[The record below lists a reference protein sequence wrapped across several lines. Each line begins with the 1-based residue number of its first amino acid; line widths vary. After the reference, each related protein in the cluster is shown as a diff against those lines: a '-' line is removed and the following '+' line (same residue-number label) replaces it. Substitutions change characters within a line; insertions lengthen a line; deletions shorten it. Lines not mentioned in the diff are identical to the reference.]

1 MYDLLNSK
9 NLSGLTQRL
18 ISATL
23 LLISASALAYSSDTI
38 EEERIQ
44 ARLNW
49 VPLAQVKAEDRDDR
63 CLKCRGQYQ
72 DPLAEVDRSTSP
84 AESDLE
90 VSAGDSDITDDT
102 LYFSDDVTVSQGYRS
117 LKAQE
122 VIIDRVA
129 QTVSALGPIE
139 VREPGIVMY
148 GDSITYD
155 SLSERASLSEAE
167 FVMYEQKLY
176 GIAQN
181 ITRDANGSLEI
192 EDGQLTFCTPTD
204 PSWLV
209 TAETLSVDPNTNTG
223 EAWGARIDIKGIPI
237 AYLPWVQFP
246 LNDRRKTGLLFPDI
260 SSDTRGGLDVTVP
273 IYLNLAPN
281 YDATY
286 SPRLIQDRGLVHQ
299 LNTRF
304 LGKRAGLWDVSGTY
318 LRDDDLDTSGDKNNR
333 WLVNI
338 RQSSDPS
345 AKLRT
350 SIDFSKVSDNEY
362 LRDLENNTLSA
373 QRQTALLQRAR
384 VDWLADN
391 WLFGLEAQQFQSIA
405 EDLTDNYK
413 RLPQISAIWRGDS
426 KIGPLE
432 PLIKV
437 QAANFDTELEKVKG
451 QRVYQELGINLP
463 ITRDYGYLNTS
474 LMRRSIQYRL
484 QTPESNRTRSASVSS
499 WLGRIEGGLEF
510 ERSTELFGMPFTQ
523 TLEPRV
529 QYLYA
534 GYDDH
539 AGIPDFDSAELT
551 FSYRQLFRN
560 TRFSGYDRLAD
571 ADQLSL
577 GVTSRLIDAT
587 TGKERVSASFGQVIN
602 FRDQRVRLKESDAA
616 LTDEGSALA
625 FALNVR
631 ASERWSIHGNLLFDS
646 YEEKLDAANI
656 RVGFR
661 PNKDAI
667 VNVGYTLREPPASFA
682 ARPVTEQINASAY
695 IPIDDN
701 WSAFGAIR
709 YSLEIG
715 SSVEDMIGVEYDGC
729 CWRARLIYMSYLD
742 ALRDVDVFI
751 PEPELTRDRAFQFQ
765 FVLKGLGGFGNRVDN
780 LMQDMIRGFNAKR

>member
-1 MYDLLNSK
+1 MYELLNPK

-18 ISATL
+18 IGAAL
-23 LLISASALAYSSDTI
+23 LVMSASPFAHASQTI

-49 VPLAQVKAEDRDDR
+49 VPLALVKTEDRDER
-63 CLKCRGQYQ
+63 CLKCRGRYE
-72 DPLAEVDRSTSP
+72 DPLADADRSTP
-84 AESDLE
+84 PNQSDLE

-102 LYFSDDVTVSQGYRS
+102 LYFSDDVTVSQGYRT

-122 VIIDRVA
+122 VIIDRVE
-129 QTVSALGPIE
+129 QTVSADGPIE

-148 GDSITYD
+148 GDRITYD
-155 SLSERASLSEAE
+155 SLSERASLSDAE
-167 FVMYEQKLY
+167 FVMYEEQLY
-176 GIAQN
+176 GIAERV
-181 ITRDANGSLEI
+181 TRDANGSLEI
-192 EDGQLTFCTPTD
+192 EDGQLTFCAPTD

-209 TAETLSVDPNTNTG
+209 TAKTLRVDPTTNTG
-223 EAWGARIDIKGIPI
+223 EAWGARIDIKGVPV

-260 SSDTRGGLDVTVP
+260 SSDTRGGLDITAP

-304 LGKRAGLWDVSGTY
+304 LGKRTGFWDVSGTY
-318 LRDDDLDTSGDKNNR
+318 LRDDDLDASDSDNNR
-333 WLVNI
+333 WLVNVQ
-338 RQSSDPS
+338 QSSDPS
-345 AKLRT
+345 ARLRT
-350 SIDFSKVSDNEY
+350 SIDFTKVSDNEY

-384 VDWLADN
+384 VDWLADS

-405 EDLTDNYK
+405 EDLTDNYR
-413 RLPQISAIWRGDS
+413 RLPQISAVWRGDA

-432 PLIKV
+432 PLLKL

-451 QRVYQELGINLP
+451 QRVYQEVGVTLP
-463 ITRDYGYLNTS
+463 LTRDYGFLNSS
-474 LMRRSIQYRL
+474 LMHRSIQYRL
-484 QTPESNRTRSASVSS
+484 KAPDNNQTRSESVSS

-510 ERSTELFGMPFTQ
+510 ERSTELFGLPFTQ
-523 TLEPRV
+523 TLEPRF

-571 ADQLSL
+571 ANQLSVGL
-577 GVTSRLIDAT
+577 TSRLIDTA

-631 ASERWSIHGNLLFDS
+631 TSERWSIHSNLLFDS

-661 PNKDAI
+661 PSKDAI
-667 VNVGYTLREPPASFA
+667 INLGYTLREPPASFA
-682 ARPVTEQINASAY
+682 ARPVTEQINTSAY
-695 IPIDDN
+695 MPINDN
-701 WSAFGAIR
+701 WSAFGAVR

-729 CWRARLIYMSYLD
+729 CWRVRLIYMSYLD

>member
-1 MYDLLNSK
+1 MYELLNPK

-18 ISATL
+18 IGAAL
-23 LLISASALAYSSDTI
+23 LVMSASPFAHASQTI

-49 VPLAQVKAEDRDDR
+49 VPLALVKTEDRDER
-63 CLKCRGQYQ
+63 CLKCRGRYE
-72 DPLAEVDRSTSP
+72 DPLADADRSTP
-84 AESDLE
+84 PNQSDLE

-102 LYFSDDVTVSQGYRS
+102 LYFSDDVTVSQGYRT

-122 VIIDRVA
+122 VIIDRVE
-129 QTVSALGPIE
+129 QTVSAEGPIE

-148 GDSITYD
+148 GDRITYD
-155 SLSERASLSEAE
+155 SLSERASLSDAE
-167 FVMYEQKLY
+167 FVMYEEQLY
-176 GIAQN
+176 GIAERV
-181 ITRDANGSLEI
+181 TRDANGSLEI
-192 EDGQLTFCTPTD
+192 EDGQLTFCAPTD

-209 TAETLSVDPNTNTG
+209 TAETLRVDPTTNTG
-223 EAWGARIDIKGIPI
+223 EAWGARIDIKGVPV

-260 SSDTRGGLDVTVP
+260 SSDTRGGLDITAP

-304 LGKRAGLWDVSGTY
+304 LGKRTGFWDVSGTY
-318 LRDDDLDTSGDKNNR
+318 LRDDDLDASDSDNNR
-333 WLVNI
+333 WLVNVQ
-338 RQSSDPS
+338 QSSDPS
-345 AKLRT
+345 ARLRT
-350 SIDFSKVSDNEY
+350 SIDFTKVSDNEY

-384 VDWLADN
+384 VDWLADS

-405 EDLTDNYK
+405 EDLTDNYR
-413 RLPQISAIWRGDS
+413 RLPQISAVWRGDA

-432 PLIKV
+432 PLLKLQV
-437 QAANFDTELEKVKG
+437 ANFDTELEKVKG
-451 QRVYQELGINLP
+451 QRVYQEVGVTLP
-463 ITRDYGYLNTS
+463 LTRDYGFLNSS
-474 LMRRSIQYRL
+474 LMHRSIQYRL
-484 QTPESNRTRSASVSS
+484 KAPDNNQTRSESVSS

-510 ERSTELFGMPFTQ
+510 ERSTELFGLPFTQ
-523 TLEPRV
+523 TLEPRF

-571 ADQLSL
+571 ANQLSVGL
-577 GVTSRLIDAT
+577 TSRLIDTA

-631 ASERWSIHGNLLFDS
+631 TSERWSIHSNLLFDS

-661 PNKDAI
+661 PSKDAI
-667 VNVGYTLREPPASFA
+667 INLGYTLREPPASFA
-682 ARPVTEQINASAY
+682 ARPVTEQINTSAY
-695 IPIDDN
+695 MPINDN
-701 WSAFGAIR
+701 WSAFGAVR

-729 CWRARLIYMSYLD
+729 CWRARFLYVSYLD
-742 ALRDVDVFI
+742 ALRDTNVFI
-751 PEPELTRDRAFQFQ
+751 PEPELRRDRAFQFQ
-765 FVLKGLGGFGNRVDN
+765 FVLKGLGSFGRRVDN
-780 LMQDMIRGFNAKR
+780 LMQDMIRGFNATR

>member
-1 MYDLLNSK
+1 VYELLNPK

-18 ISATL
+18 IGAAL
-23 LLISASALAYSSDTI
+23 LVMSASPFAHASQTI

-49 VPLAQVKAEDRDDR
+49 VPLALVKTEDRDER
-63 CLKCRGQYQ
+63 CLKCRGRYE
-72 DPLAEVDRSTSP
+72 DPLADADRSTP
-84 AESDLE
+84 PNQSDLE

-102 LYFSDDVTVSQGYRS
+102 LYFSDDVTVSQGYRT

-122 VIIDRVA
+122 VIIDRVE
-129 QTVSALGPIE
+129 QTVSAEGPIE

-148 GDSITYD
+148 GDRITYD
-155 SLSERASLSEAE
+155 SLSERASLSDAE
-167 FVMYEQKLY
+167 FVMYEQQLY
-176 GIAQN
+176 GIAERV
-181 ITRDANGSLEI
+181 TRDANGSLEI
-192 EDGQLTFCTPTD
+192 EDGQLTFCAPTD

-209 TAETLSVDPNTNTG
+209 TAETLRVDPTTNTG
-223 EAWGARIDIKGIPI
+223 EAWGARIDIKGVPV

-260 SSDTRGGLDVTVP
+260 SSDTRGGLDITAP

-304 LGKRAGLWDVSGTY
+304 LGKRTGFWDVSGTY
-318 LRDDDLDTSGDKNNR
+318 LRDDDLDASDSDNNR
-333 WLVNI
+333 WLVNVQ
-338 RQSSDPS
+338 QSSDPS
-345 AKLRT
+345 ARLRT
-350 SIDFSKVSDNEY
+350 SIDFTKVSDNEY

-384 VDWLADN
+384 VDWLADS

-405 EDLTDNYK
+405 EDLTDNYR
-413 RLPQISAIWRGDS
+413 RLPQISAVWRGDA

-432 PLIKV
+432 PLLKL

-451 QRVYQELGINLP
+451 QRVYQEVGVTLP
-463 ITRDYGYLNTS
+463 LTRDYGFLNSS
-474 LMRRSIQYRL
+474 LMHRSIQYRL
-484 QTPESNRTRSASVSS
+484 KAPDNNQTRSESVSS

-510 ERSTELFGMPFTQ
+510 ERSTELFGLPFTQ
-523 TLEPRV
+523 TLEPRF

-571 ADQLSL
+571 ANQLSVGL
-577 GVTSRLIDAT
+577 TSRLIDTA

-631 ASERWSIHGNLLFDS
+631 TSERWSIHSNLLFDS

-661 PNKDAI
+661 PSKDAI
-667 VNVGYTLREPPASFA
+667 INLGYTLREPPASFA
-682 ARPVTEQINASAY
+682 ARPVTEQINTSAY
-695 IPIDDN
+695 MPINDN
-701 WSAFGAIR
+701 WSAFGAVR

-729 CWRARLIYMSYLD
+729 CWRVRLIYMSYLD

>member
-1 MYDLLNSK
+1 MYELLNPK

-18 ISATL
+18 IGAAL
-23 LLISASALAYSSDTI
+23 LVMSASPFAHASQTI

-44 ARLNW
+44 TRLNW
-49 VPLAQVKAEDRDDR
+49 VPLALVKTEDRDER
-63 CLKCRGQYQ
+63 CLKCRGRYE
-72 DPLAEVDRSTSP
+72 DPLADADRSTP
-84 AESDLE
+84 PNQSDLE

-102 LYFSDDVTVSQGYRS
+102 LYFSDDVTVSQGYRT

-122 VIIDRVA
+122 VIIDRVK
-129 QTVSALGPIE
+129 QTVSAEGPIE

-148 GDSITYD
+148 GDRITYD
-155 SLSERASLSEAE
+155 SLSERASLSDAE
-167 FVMYEQKLY
+167 FVMYEQQLY
-176 GIAQN
+176 GIAERV
-181 ITRDANGSLEI
+181 TRDANGSLEI
-192 EDGQLTFCTPTD
+192 EDGQLTFCAPTD

-209 TAETLSVDPNTNTG
+209 TAETLRVDPTTNTG
-223 EAWGARIDIKGIPI
+223 EAWGARIDIKGVPV

-260 SSDTRGGLDVTVP
+260 SSDTRGGLDITAP

-304 LGKRAGLWDVSGTY
+304 LGKRTGFWDISGTY
-318 LRDDDLDTSGDKNNR
+318 LRDDDLDASDSDNNR
-333 WLVNI
+333 WLVNVQ
-338 RQSSDPS
+338 QSSDPS
-345 AKLRT
+345 ARLRT
-350 SIDFSKVSDNEY
+350 SINFTKVSDNEY

-384 VDWLADN
+384 VDWLADS

-405 EDLTDNYK
+405 EDLTDNYR
-413 RLPQISAIWRGDS
+413 RLPQISAVWRGEA

-432 PLIKV
+432 PLLKL
-437 QAANFDTELEKVKG
+437 QAANFDTDLEKVKG
-451 QRVYQELGINLP
+451 QRVYQEVGVTLP
-463 ITRDYGYLNTS
+463 LTRDYGFLNSS
-474 LMRRSIQYRL
+474 LMHRSIQYRL
-484 QTPESNRTRSASVSS
+484 KAPDNNQTQSESVSS

-510 ERSTELFGMPFTQ
+510 ERSTELFGLPFTQ
-523 TLEPRV
+523 TLEPRF

-571 ADQLSL
+571 ANQLSVGL
-577 GVTSRLIDAT
+577 TSRLIDTA

-631 ASERWSIHGNLLFDS
+631 TSERWSIHSNLLFDS

-661 PNKDAI
+661 PSKDAI
-667 VNVGYTLREPPASFA
+667 INLGYTLREPPASFA
-682 ARPVTEQINASAY
+682 ARPVTEQINTSAY
-695 IPIDDN
+695 MPINDN
-701 WSAFGAIR
+701 WSAFGAVR

-729 CWRARLIYMSYLD
+729 CWRVRLIYMSYLD

>member
-1 MYDLLNSK
+1 MYELLNPK

-18 ISATL
+18 IGAAL
-23 LLISASALAYSSDTI
+23 LVMSASPFAHASQTI

-49 VPLAQVKAEDRDDR
+49 VPLALVKTEDRDER
-63 CLKCRGQYQ
+63 CLKCRGRYE
-72 DPLAEVDRSTSP
+72 DPLADADRSTP
-84 AESDLE
+84 PNQSDLE

-102 LYFSDDVTVSQGYRS
+102 LYFSDDVTVSQGYRT

-122 VIIDRVA
+122 VIIDRVE
-129 QTVSALGPIE
+129 QTVSAEGPIE

-148 GDSITYD
+148 GDRITYD
-155 SLSERASLSEAE
+155 SLSERASLSDAE
-167 FVMYEQKLY
+167 FVMYEEQLY
-176 GIAQN
+176 GIAERV
-181 ITRDANGSLEI
+181 TRDANGSLEI
-192 EDGQLTFCTPTD
+192 EDGQLTFCAPTD

-209 TAETLSVDPNTNTG
+209 TAETLRVDPTTNTG
-223 EAWGARIDIKGIPI
+223 EAWGARIDIKGVPV

-260 SSDTRGGLDVTVP
+260 SSDTRGGLDITAP

-304 LGKRAGLWDVSGTY
+304 LGKRTGFWDVSGTY
-318 LRDDDLDTSGDKNNR
+318 LRDDDLDASDSDNNR
-333 WLVNI
+333 WLVNVQ
-338 RQSSDPS
+338 QSSDPS
-345 AKLRT
+345 ARLRT
-350 SIDFSKVSDNEY
+350 SIDFTKVSDNEY

-384 VDWLADN
+384 VDWLADS

-405 EDLTDNYK
+405 EDLTDNYR
-413 RLPQISAIWRGDS
+413 RLPQISAVWRGDA

-432 PLIKV
+432 PLLKL

-451 QRVYQELGINLP
+451 QRVYQEVGVTLP
-463 ITRDYGYLNTS
+463 LTRDYGFLNSS
-474 LMRRSIQYRL
+474 LMHRSIQYRL
-484 QTPESNRTRSASVSS
+484 KAPDNNQTRSESVSS

-510 ERSTELFGMPFTQ
+510 ERSTELFGLPFTQ
-523 TLEPRV
+523 TLEPHF

-571 ADQLSL
+571 ANQLSVGL
-577 GVTSRLIDAT
+577 TSRLIDTA

-631 ASERWSIHGNLLFDS
+631 TSERWSIHSNLLFDS
-646 YEEKLDAANI
+646 YEEKLDAANF

-661 PNKDAI
+661 PSKDAI
-667 VNVGYTLREPPASFA
+667 INLGYTLREPPASFA
-682 ARPVTEQINASAY
+682 ARPVTEQINTSAY
-695 IPIDDN
+695 MPINDN
-701 WSAFGAIR
+701 WSAFGAVR

-729 CWRARLIYMSYLD
+729 CWRVRLIYMSYLD

>member
-1 MYDLLNSK
+1 MYELLNPK

-18 ISATL
+18 IGAAL
-23 LLISASALAYSSDTI
+23 LVMSASPFAHASQTI

-49 VPLAQVKAEDRDDR
+49 VPLALVKTEDRDER
-63 CLKCRGQYQ
+63 CLKCRGRYE
-72 DPLAEVDRSTSP
+72 DPLADADRSTP
-84 AESDLE
+84 PNQSDLE

-102 LYFSDDVTVSQGYRS
+102 LYFSDDVTVSQGYRT

-122 VIIDRVA
+122 VIIDRVE
-129 QTVSALGPIE
+129 QTVSAEGPIE

-148 GDSITYD
+148 GDRITYD
-155 SLSERASLSEAE
+155 SLSERASLSDAE
-167 FVMYEQKLY
+167 FVMYEEQLY
-176 GIAQN
+176 GIAERV
-181 ITRDANGSLEI
+181 TRDANGSLEI
-192 EDGQLTFCTPTD
+192 EDGQLTFCAPTD

-209 TAETLSVDPNTNTG
+209 TAETLRVDPTTNTG
-223 EAWGARIDIKGIPI
+223 EAWGARIDIKGVPV

-260 SSDTRGGLDVTVP
+260 SSDTRGGLDITAP

-304 LGKRAGLWDVSGTY
+304 LGKRTGFWDVSGTY
-318 LRDDDLDTSGDKNNR
+318 LRDDDLDASDSDNNR
-333 WLVNI
+333 WLVNVQ
-338 RQSSDPS
+338 QSSDPS
-345 AKLRT
+345 ARLRT
-350 SIDFSKVSDNEY
+350 SIDFTKVSDNEY

-384 VDWLADN
+384 VDWLADS

-405 EDLTDNYK
+405 EDLTDNYR
-413 RLPQISAIWRGDS
+413 RLPQISAVWRGDA

-432 PLIKV
+432 PLLKL

-451 QRVYQELGINLP
+451 QRVYQEVGVTLP
-463 ITRDYGYLNTS
+463 LTRDYGFLNSS
-474 LMRRSIQYRL
+474 LMHRSIQYRL
-484 QTPESNRTRSASVSS
+484 KAPDNNQTRSESVSS

-510 ERSTELFGMPFTQ
+510 ERSTELFGLPFTQ
-523 TLEPRV
+523 TLEPRF

-571 ADQLSL
+571 ANQLSVGL
-577 GVTSRLIDAT
+577 TSRLIDTA

-631 ASERWSIHGNLLFDS
+631 TSERWSIHSNLLFDS

-661 PNKDAI
+661 PSKDAI
-667 VNVGYTLREPPASFA
+667 INLGYTLREPPASFA
-682 ARPVTEQINASAY
+682 ARPVTEQINTSAY
-695 IPIDDN
+695 MPINDN
-701 WSAFGAIR
+701 WSAFGAVR

-729 CWRARLIYMSYLD
+729 CWRVRLIYMSYLD

>member
-1 MYDLLNSK
+1 MYELLNPK

-18 ISATL
+18 IGAAL
-23 LLISASALAYSSDTI
+23 LVMSASPFAHASQTI

-49 VPLAQVKAEDRDDR
+49 VPLALVKTEDRDER
-63 CLKCRGQYQ
+63 CLKCRGRYE
-72 DPLAEVDRSTSP
+72 DPLADADRSTP
-84 AESDLE
+84 PNQSDLE

-102 LYFSDDVTVSQGYRS
+102 LYFSDDVTVSQGYRT

-122 VIIDRVA
+122 VIIDRVE
-129 QTVSALGPIE
+129 QTVSAEGPIE

-148 GDSITYD
+148 GDRITYD
-155 SLSERASLSEAE
+155 SLSERASLSDAE
-167 FVMYEQKLY
+167 FVMYEQQLY
-176 GIAQN
+176 GIAERV
-181 ITRDANGSLEI
+181 TRDANGSLEI
-192 EDGQLTFCTPTD
+192 EDGQLTFCAPTD

-209 TAETLSVDPNTNTG
+209 TAETLRVDPTTNTG
-223 EAWGARIDIKGIPI
+223 EAWGARIDIKGVPV

-260 SSDTRGGLDVTVP
+260 SSDTRGGLDITAP

-304 LGKRAGLWDVSGTY
+304 LGKRTGFWDVSGTY
-318 LRDDDLDTSGDKNNR
+318 LRDDDLDASDSDNNR
-333 WLVNI
+333 WLVNVQ
-338 RQSSDPS
+338 QSSDPS
-345 AKLRT
+345 ARLRT
-350 SIDFSKVSDNEY
+350 SIDFTKVSDNEY

-384 VDWLADN
+384 VDWLADS

-405 EDLTDNYK
+405 EDLTDNYR
-413 RLPQISAIWRGDS
+413 RLPQISAVWRGDA

-432 PLIKV
+432 PLLKL

-451 QRVYQELGINLP
+451 QRVYQEVGVTLP
-463 ITRDYGYLNTS
+463 LTRDYGFLNSS
-474 LMRRSIQYRL
+474 LMHRSIQYRL
-484 QTPESNRTRSASVSS
+484 KAPDNNQTRSESVSS

-510 ERSTELFGMPFTQ
+510 ERSTELFGLPFTQ
-523 TLEPRV
+523 TLEPRF

-571 ADQLSL
+571 ANQLSVGL
-577 GVTSRLIDAT
+577 TSRLIDTA

-631 ASERWSIHGNLLFDS
+631 TSERWSIHSNLLFDS

-661 PNKDAI
+661 PSKDAI
-667 VNVGYTLREPPASFA
+667 INLGYTLREPPASFA
-682 ARPVTEQINASAY
+682 ARPVTEQINTSAY
-695 IPIDDN
+695 MPINDN
-701 WSAFGAIR
+701 WSAFGAVR

-729 CWRARLIYMSYLD
+729 CWRVRLIYMSYLD

>member
-1 MYDLLNSK
+1 VYELLNPK

-18 ISATL
+18 IGAAL
-23 LLISASALAYSSDTI
+23 LVMSASPFAHASQTI

-49 VPLAQVKAEDRDDR
+49 VPLALVKTEDRDER
-63 CLKCRGQYQ
+63 CLKCRGRYE
-72 DPLAEVDRSTSP
+72 DPLADADRSTP
-84 AESDLE
+84 PNQSDLE

-102 LYFSDDVTVSQGYRS
+102 LYFSDDVTVSQGYRT

-122 VIIDRVA
+122 VIIDRVE
-129 QTVSALGPIE
+129 QTVSAEGPIE

-148 GDSITYD
+148 GDRITYD
-155 SLSERASLSEAE
+155 SLSERASLSDAE
-167 FVMYEQKLY
+167 FVMYEEQLY
-176 GIAQN
+176 GIAERV
-181 ITRDANGSLEI
+181 TRDANGSLEI
-192 EDGQLTFCTPTD
+192 EDGQLTFCAPTD

-209 TAETLSVDPNTNTG
+209 TAETLRVDPTTNTG
-223 EAWGARIDIKGIPI
+223 EAWGARIDIKGVPV

-260 SSDTRGGLDVTVP
+260 SSDTRGGLDITAP

-304 LGKRAGLWDVSGTY
+304 LGKRTGFWDVSGTY
-318 LRDDDLDTSGDKNNR
+318 LRDDDLDASDSDNNR
-333 WLVNI
+333 WLVNVQ
-338 RQSSDPS
+338 QSSDPS
-345 AKLRT
+345 ARLRT
-350 SIDFSKVSDNEY
+350 SIDFTKVSDNEY

-384 VDWLADN
+384 VDWLADS

-405 EDLTDNYK
+405 EDLTDNYR
-413 RLPQISAIWRGDS
+413 RLPQISAVWRGDA

-432 PLIKV
+432 PLLKL

-451 QRVYQELGINLP
+451 QRVYQEVGVTLP
-463 ITRDYGYLNTS
+463 LTRDYGFLNSS
-474 LMRRSIQYRL
+474 LMYRSIQYRL
-484 QTPESNRTRSASVSS
+484 KAPDNNQTRSESVSS

-510 ERSTELFGMPFTQ
+510 ERSTELFGLPFTQ
-523 TLEPRV
+523 TLEPRF

-571 ADQLSL
+571 ANQLSVGL
-577 GVTSRLIDAT
+577 TSRLIDTA

-631 ASERWSIHGNLLFDS
+631 TSERWSIHSNLLFDS

-661 PNKDAI
+661 PSKDAI
-667 VNVGYTLREPPASFA
+667 INLGYTLREPPASFA
-682 ARPVTEQINASAY
+682 ARPVTEQINTSAY
-695 IPIDDN
+695 MPINDN
-701 WSAFGAIR
+701 WSAFGAVR

-729 CWRARLIYMSYLD
+729 CWRVRLIYMSYLD

>member
-1 MYDLLNSK
+1 MYELLNPK

-18 ISATL
+18 IGTAL
-23 LLISASALAYSSDTI
+23 LVMSASPFAHASQTI

-49 VPLAQVKAEDRDDR
+49 VPLALVKTEDRDER
-63 CLKCRGQYQ
+63 CLKCRGRYE
-72 DPLAEVDRSTSP
+72 DPLADADRSTP
-84 AESDLE
+84 PNQSDLE

-102 LYFSDDVTVSQGYRS
+102 LYFSDDVTVSQGYRI

-122 VIIDRVA
+122 VIIDRVE
-129 QTVSALGPIE
+129 QTVSAEGPIE

-148 GDSITYD
+148 GDRITYD
-155 SLSERASLSEAE
+155 SLSERASLSDAE
-167 FVMYEQKLY
+167 FVMYEQQLY
-176 GIAQN
+176 GIAERV
-181 ITRDANGSLEI
+181 TRDANGSLEI
-192 EDGQLTFCTPTD
+192 EDGQLTFCAPTD

-209 TAETLSVDPNTNTG
+209 TAETLRVDPTTNTG
-223 EAWGARIDIKGIPI
+223 EAWGARIDIKGVPV

-260 SSDTRGGLDVTVP
+260 SSDTRGGLDITAP

-281 YDATY
+281 FDATY

-304 LGKRAGLWDVSGTY
+304 LGKRTGFWDVSGTY
-318 LRDDDLDTSGDKNNR
+318 LRDDDLDASDSDNNR
-333 WLVNI
+333 WLVNVQ
-338 RQSSDPS
+338 QSSDPS
-345 AKLRT
+345 ARLRT
-350 SIDFSKVSDNEY
+350 SIDFTKVSDNEY

-384 VDWLADN
+384 VDWLADS

-405 EDLTDNYK
+405 EDLTDNYR
-413 RLPQISAIWRGDS
+413 RLPQISAVWRGDA

-432 PLIKV
+432 PLLKL
-437 QAANFDTELEKVKG
+437 QAANFDTDLEKVKG
-451 QRVYQELGINLP
+451 QRVYQEVGVTLP
-463 ITRDYGYLNTS
+463 LTRDYGFLNSS
-474 LMRRSIQYRL
+474 LMHRSIQYRL
-484 QTPESNRTRSASVSS
+484 KAPDNNQTRSESVSS

-510 ERSTELFGMPFTQ
+510 ERSTELFGLPFTQ
-523 TLEPRV
+523 TLEPRF

-571 ADQLSL
+571 ANQLSVGL
-577 GVTSRLIDAT
+577 TSRLIDTA

-631 ASERWSIHGNLLFDS
+631 TSERWSIHSNLLFDS

-661 PNKDAI
+661 PSKDAI
-667 VNVGYTLREPPASFA
+667 INLGYTLREPPASFA
-682 ARPVTEQINASAY
+682 ARPVTEQINTSAY
-695 IPIDDN
+695 MPINDN
-701 WSAFGAIR
+701 WSAFGAVR

-729 CWRARLIYMSYLD
+729 CWRVRLIYMSYLD

>member
-1 MYDLLNSK
+1 MYELLNPK

-18 ISATL
+18 IGAAL
-23 LLISASALAYSSDTI
+23 LVMSASPFAHASQTI

-49 VPLAQVKAEDRDDR
+49 VPLALVKTEDRDER
-63 CLKCRGQYQ
+63 CLKCRGRYE
-72 DPLAEVDRSTSP
+72 DPLADADRSTP
-84 AESDLE
+84 PNQSDLE

-102 LYFSDDVTVSQGYRS
+102 LYFSDDVTVSQGYRT

-122 VIIDRVA
+122 VIIDRVE
-129 QTVSALGPIE
+129 QTVSAEGPIE

-148 GDSITYD
+148 GDRITYD
-155 SLSERASLSEAE
+155 SLSERASLSDAE
-167 FVMYEQKLY
+167 FVMYEEQLY
-176 GIAQN
+176 GIAERV
-181 ITRDANGSLEI
+181 TRDANGSLEI
-192 EDGQLTFCTPTD
+192 EDGQLTFCAPTD

-209 TAETLSVDPNTNTG
+209 TAETLRVDPTTNTG
-223 EAWGARIDIKGIPI
+223 EAWGARIDIKGVPVV
-237 AYLPWVQFP
+237 YLPWVQFP

-260 SSDTRGGLDVTVP
+260 SSDTRGGLDITAP

-304 LGKRAGLWDVSGTY
+304 LGKRTGFWDVSGTY
-318 LRDDDLDTSGDKNNR
+318 LRDDDLDASDSDNNR
-333 WLVNI
+333 WLVNVQ
-338 RQSSDPS
+338 QSSDPS
-345 AKLRT
+345 ARLRT
-350 SIDFSKVSDNEY
+350 SIDFTKVSDNEY

-384 VDWLADN
+384 VDWLADS

-405 EDLTDNYK
+405 EDLTDNYR
-413 RLPQISAIWRGDS
+413 RLPQISAVWRGDA

-432 PLIKV
+432 PLLKL

-451 QRVYQELGINLP
+451 QRVYQEVGVTLP
-463 ITRDYGYLNTS
+463 LTRDYGFLNSS
-474 LMRRSIQYRL
+474 LMHRSIQYRL
-484 QTPESNRTRSASVSS
+484 KAPDNNQTRSESVSS

-510 ERSTELFGMPFTQ
+510 ERSTELFGLPFTQ
-523 TLEPRV
+523 TLEPRF

-534 GYDDH
+534 SYDDH

-571 ADQLSL
+571 ANQLSVGL
-577 GVTSRLIDAT
+577 TSRLIDTA

-631 ASERWSIHGNLLFDS
+631 TSERWSIHSNLLFDS

-661 PNKDAI
+661 PSKDAI
-667 VNVGYTLREPPASFA
+667 INLGYTLREPPASFA
-682 ARPVTEQINASAY
+682 ARPVTEQINTSAY
-695 IPIDDN
+695 MPINDN
-701 WSAFGAIR
+701 WSAFGAVR

-729 CWRARLIYMSYLD
+729 CWRVRLIYMSYLD

>member
-1 MYDLLNSK
+1 MYELLNPK

-18 ISATL
+18 IGAAL
-23 LLISASALAYSSDTI
+23 LVMSASPFAHASQTI

-49 VPLAQVKAEDRDDR
+49 VPLALVKTEDRDER
-63 CLKCRGQYQ
+63 CLKCRGRYE
-72 DPLAEVDRSTSP
+72 DPLADADRSTP
-84 AESDLE
+84 PNQSDLE

-102 LYFSDDVTVSQGYRS
+102 LYFSDDVTVSQGYRT

-122 VIIDRVA
+122 VIIDRVE
-129 QTVSALGPIE
+129 QTVSAEGPIE

-148 GDSITYD
+148 GDRITYD
-155 SLSERASLSEAE
+155 SLSERASLSDAE
-167 FVMYEQKLY
+167 FVMYEEQLY
-176 GIAQN
+176 GIAERV
-181 ITRDANGSLEI
+181 TRDANGSLEI
-192 EDGQLTFCTPTD
+192 EDGQLTFCAPTD

-209 TAETLSVDPNTNTG
+209 TAETLRVDPTTNTG
-223 EAWGARIDIKGIPI
+223 EAWGARIDIKGVPV

-260 SSDTRGGLDVTVP
+260 SSDTRGGLDITAP

-304 LGKRAGLWDVSGTY
+304 LGKRTGFWDVSGTY
-318 LRDDDLDTSGDKNNR
+318 LRDDDLDASDSDNNR
-333 WLVNI
+333 WLVNVQ
-338 RQSSDPS
+338 QSSDPS
-345 AKLRT
+345 ARLRT
-350 SIDFSKVSDNEY
+350 SIDFTKVSDNEY

-384 VDWLADN
+384 VDWLADS

-405 EDLTDNYK
+405 EDLSDNYR
-413 RLPQISAIWRGDS
+413 RLPQISAVWRGDA

-432 PLIKV
+432 PLLKL

-451 QRVYQELGINLP
+451 QRVYQEVGVTLP
-463 ITRDYGYLNTS
+463 LTRDYGFLNSS
-474 LMRRSIQYRL
+474 LMHRSIQYRL
-484 QTPESNRTRSASVSS
+484 KAPDNNQTRSESVSS

-510 ERSTELFGMPFTQ
+510 ERSTELFGLPFTQ
-523 TLEPRV
+523 TLEPRF

-571 ADQLSL
+571 ANQLSVGL
-577 GVTSRLIDAT
+577 TSRLIDTA

-631 ASERWSIHGNLLFDS
+631 TSERWSIHSNLLFDS

-661 PNKDAI
+661 PSKDAI
-667 VNVGYTLREPPASFA
+667 INLGYTLREPPASFA
-682 ARPVTEQINASAY
+682 ARPVTEQINTSAY
-695 IPIDDN
+695 MPINDN
-701 WSAFGAIR
+701 WSAFGAVR

-729 CWRARLIYMSYLD
+729 CWRVRLIYMSYLD

>member
-1 MYDLLNSK
+1 MYELLNPK

-18 ISATL
+18 IGTAL
-23 LLISASALAYSSDTI
+23 LVMSASPFAHASHTI

-49 VPLAQVKAEDRDDR
+49 VPLSLVKTGDRDER
-63 CLKCRGQYQ
+63 CLKCRGRYE
-72 DPLAEVDRSTSP
+72 DPLADADRSTP
-84 AESDLE
+84 PNQSDLE

-102 LYFSDDVTVSQGYRS
+102 LYFSDDVTVSQGYRT

-122 VIIDRVA
+122 VIIDRVE
-129 QTVSALGPIE
+129 QTVSADGPIE

-148 GDSITYD
+148 GDRITYD
-155 SLSERASLSEAE
+155 SLSERASLSDAE
-167 FVMYEQKLY
+167 FVMYEEQLY
-176 GIAQN
+176 GIAERV
-181 ITRDANGSLEI
+181 TRDANGSLEI
-192 EDGQLTFCTPTD
+192 EDGQLTFCAPTD

-209 TAETLSVDPNTNTG
+209 TAKTLRVDPTTNTG
-223 EAWGARIDIKGIPI
+223 EAWGARIDIKGVPV

-260 SSDTRGGLDVTVP
+260 SSDTRGGLDITAP

-304 LGKRAGLWDVSGTY
+304 LGKRTGFWDVSGTY
-318 LRDDDLDTSGDKNNR
+318 LRDDDLDASDSDNNR
-333 WLVNI
+333 WLVNVQ
-338 RQSSDPS
+338 QSSDPS
-345 AKLRT
+345 ARLRT
-350 SIDFSKVSDNEY
+350 SIDFTKVSDNEY

-384 VDWLADN
+384 VDWLADS

-405 EDLTDNYK
+405 EDLTDNYR
-413 RLPQISAIWRGDS
+413 RLPQISAVWRGDA

-432 PLIKV
+432 PLLKL

-451 QRVYQELGINLP
+451 QRVYQEVGVTLP
-463 ITRDYGYLNTS
+463 LTRDYGFLNSS
-474 LMRRSIQYRL
+474 LMHRSIQYRL
-484 QTPESNRTRSASVSS
+484 KAPDNNQTRSESVSS

-510 ERSTELFGMPFTQ
+510 ERSTELFGLPFTQ
-523 TLEPRV
+523 TLEPRF

-571 ADQLSL
+571 ANQLSVGL
-577 GVTSRLIDAT
+577 TSRLIDTA

-631 ASERWSIHGNLLFDS
+631 TSERWSIHSNLLFDS

-661 PNKDAI
+661 PSKDAI
-667 VNVGYTLREPPASFA
+667 INLGYTLREPPASFA
-682 ARPVTEQINASAY
+682 ARPVTEQINTSAY
-695 IPIDDN
+695 MPINDN
-701 WSAFGAIR
+701 WSAFGAVR

-729 CWRARLIYMSYLD
+729 CWRVRLIYMSYLD

>member
-1 MYDLLNSK
+1 VYELLNPK

-18 ISATL
+18 IGTAL
-23 LLISASALAYSSDTI
+23 LVMSASPFAHASQTI

-49 VPLAQVKAEDRDDR
+49 VPLALVKTEDRDER
-63 CLKCRGQYQ
+63 CLKCRGRYE
-72 DPLAEVDRSTSP
+72 DPLADADRSTP
-84 AESDLE
+84 PNQSDLE

-102 LYFSDDVTVSQGYRS
+102 LYFSDDVTVSQGYRT

-122 VIIDRVA
+122 VIIDRVE
-129 QTVSALGPIE
+129 QTVSAEGPIE

-148 GDSITYD
+148 GDRITYD
-155 SLSERASLSEAE
+155 SLSERASLSDAE
-167 FVMYEQKLY
+167 FVMYEQQLY
-176 GIAQN
+176 GIAERV
-181 ITRDANGSLEI
+181 TRDANGSLEI
-192 EDGQLTFCTPTD
+192 EDGQLTFCAPTD

-209 TAETLSVDPNTNTG
+209 TAETLRVDPTTNTG
-223 EAWGARIDIKGIPI
+223 EAWGARIDIKGVPV

-260 SSDTRGGLDVTVP
+260 SSDTRGGLDITAP

-299 LNTRF
+299 LNTLF
-304 LGKRAGLWDVSGTY
+304 LGKRTGFWDVSGTY
-318 LRDDDLDTSGDKNNR
+318 LRDDDLDASDSDNNR
-333 WLVNI
+333 WLVNVQ
-338 RQSSDPS
+338 QSSDPS
-345 AKLRT
+345 ARLRT
-350 SIDFSKVSDNEY
+350 SIDFTKVSDNEY

-384 VDWLADN
+384 VDWLADS

-405 EDLTDNYK
+405 EDLTDNYR
-413 RLPQISAIWRGDS
+413 RLPQISAVWRGDA

-432 PLIKV
+432 PLLKL

-451 QRVYQELGINLP
+451 QRVYQEVGVTLP
-463 ITRDYGYLNTS
+463 LTRDYGFLNSS
-474 LMRRSIQYRL
+474 LMHRSIQYRL
-484 QTPESNRTRSASVSS
+484 KAPDNNQTRSESVSS

-510 ERSTELFGMPFTQ
+510 ERSTELFGLPFTQ
-523 TLEPRV
+523 TLEPRF

-571 ADQLSL
+571 ANQLSVGL
-577 GVTSRLIDAT
+577 TSRLIDTA

-631 ASERWSIHGNLLFDS
+631 TSERWSIHSNLLFDS

-661 PNKDAI
+661 PSKDAI
-667 VNVGYTLREPPASFA
+667 INLGYTLREPPASFA
-682 ARPVTEQINASAY
+682 ARPVTEQINTSAY
-695 IPIDDN
+695 MPINDN
-701 WSAFGAIR
+701 WSAFGAVR

-729 CWRARLIYMSYLD
+729 CWRVRLIYMSYLD

>member
-1 MYDLLNSK
+1 MYELLNPK

-18 ISATL
+18 IGTAL
-23 LLISASALAYSSDTI
+23 LVMSASPFAHASQTI

-49 VPLAQVKAEDRDDR
+49 VPLALVKTEDRDER
-63 CLKCRGQYQ
+63 CLKCRGRYE
-72 DPLAEVDRSTSP
+72 DPLADADRSTP
-84 AESDLE
+84 PNQSDLE

-102 LYFSDDVTVSQGYRS
+102 LYFSDDVTVSQGYRT

-122 VIIDRVA
+122 VIIDRVE
-129 QTVSALGPIE
+129 QTVSAEGPIE

-148 GDSITYD
+148 GDRITYD
-155 SLSERASLSEAE
+155 SLSERASLSDAE
-167 FVMYEQKLY
+167 FVMYEQQLY
-176 GIAQN
+176 GIAERV
-181 ITRDANGSLEI
+181 TRDANGSLEI
-192 EDGQLTFCTPTD
+192 EDGQLTFCAPTD

-209 TAETLSVDPNTNTG
+209 TAETLRVDPTTNTG
-223 EAWGARIDIKGIPI
+223 EAWGARIDIKGVPV

-260 SSDTRGGLDVTVP
+260 SSDTRGGLDITAP

-304 LGKRAGLWDVSGTY
+304 LGKRTGFWDVSGTY
-318 LRDDDLDTSGDKNNR
+318 LRDDDLDASDSDNNR
-333 WLVNI
+333 WLVNVQ
-338 RQSSDPS
+338 QSSDPS
-345 AKLRT
+345 ARLRT
-350 SIDFSKVSDNEY
+350 SIDFTKVSDNEY

-384 VDWLADN
+384 VDWLADS

-405 EDLTDNYK
+405 EDLTDNYR
-413 RLPQISAIWRGDS
+413 RLPQISAVWRGDA

-432 PLIKV
+432 PLLKL
-437 QAANFDTELEKVKG
+437 QAANFDTDLEKVKG
-451 QRVYQELGINLP
+451 QRVYQEVGVTLP
-463 ITRDYGYLNTS
+463 LTRDYGFLNSS
-474 LMRRSIQYRL
+474 LMHRSIQYRL
-484 QTPESNRTRSASVSS
+484 KAPDNNQTRSESVSS

-510 ERSTELFGMPFTQ
+510 ERSTELFGLPFTQ
-523 TLEPRV
+523 TLEPRF

-571 ADQLSL
+571 ANQLSVGL
-577 GVTSRLIDAT
+577 TSRLIDTA

-631 ASERWSIHGNLLFDS
+631 TSERWSIHSNLLFDS

-661 PNKDAI
+661 PSKDAI
-667 VNVGYTLREPPASFA
+667 INLGYTLREPPASFA
-682 ARPVTEQINASAY
+682 ARPVTEQINTSAY
-695 IPIDDN
+695 MPINDN
-701 WSAFGAIR
+701 WSAFGAVR

-729 CWRARLIYMSYLD
+729 CWRVRLIYMSYLD

>member
-1 MYDLLNSK
+1 MYELLNPK

-18 ISATL
+18 IGAAL
-23 LLISASALAYSSDTI
+23 LVMSASPFAHASQTI

-49 VPLAQVKAEDRDDR
+49 VPLALVKTEDRDER
-63 CLKCRGQYQ
+63 CLKCRGRYE
-72 DPLAEVDRSTSP
+72 DPLADADRSTP
-84 AESDLE
+84 PNQSDLE

-102 LYFSDDVTVSQGYRS
+102 LYFSDDVTVSQGYRT

-122 VIIDRVA
+122 VIIDRVE
-129 QTVSALGPIE
+129 QTVSAEGPIE

-148 GDSITYD
+148 GDRITYD
-155 SLSERASLSEAE
+155 SLSERASLSDAE
-167 FVMYEQKLY
+167 FVMYEEQLY
-176 GIAQN
+176 GIAERV
-181 ITRDANGSLEI
+181 TRDANGSLEI
-192 EDGQLTFCTPTD
+192 EDGQLTFCAPTD

-209 TAETLSVDPNTNTG
+209 TAETLRVDPTTNTG
-223 EAWGARIDIKGIPI
+223 EAWGARIDIKGVPV

-260 SSDTRGGLDVTVP
+260 SSDTRGGLDITAP

-304 LGKRAGLWDVSGTY
+304 LGKRTGFWDVSGTY
-318 LRDDDLDTSGDKNNR
+318 LRDDDLDASDSDNNR
-333 WLVNI
+333 WLVNVQ
-338 RQSSDPS
+338 QSSDPS
-345 AKLRT
+345 ARLRT
-350 SIDFSKVSDNEY
+350 SIDFTKVSDNEY

-384 VDWLADN
+384 VDWLADS

-405 EDLTDNYK
+405 EDLTDNYR
-413 RLPQISAIWRGDS
+413 RLPQISAVWRGDA

-432 PLIKV
+432 PLLKLQV
-437 QAANFDTELEKVKG
+437 ANFDTELEKVKG
-451 QRVYQELGINLP
+451 QRVYQEVGVTLP
-463 ITRDYGYLNTS
+463 LTRDYGFLNSS
-474 LMRRSIQYRL
+474 LMHRSIQYRL
-484 QTPESNRTRSASVSS
+484 KAPDNNQTRSESVSS

-510 ERSTELFGMPFTQ
+510 ERSTELFGLPFTQ
-523 TLEPRV
+523 TLEPRF

-571 ADQLSL
+571 ANQLSVGL
-577 GVTSRLIDAT
+577 TSRLIDTA

-631 ASERWSIHGNLLFDS
+631 TSERWSIHSNLLFDS

-661 PNKDAI
+661 PDKDAI
-667 VNVGYTLREPPASFA
+667 INLGYTLREPPASFA
-682 ARPVTEQINASAY
+682 ARPVTEQINTSAY
-695 IPIDDN
+695 MPINDN
-701 WSAFGAIR
+701 WSAFGAVR

-729 CWRARLIYMSYLD
+729 CWRVRLIYMSYLD

>member
-1 MYDLLNSK
+1 MYELLNPK

-18 ISATL
+18 IGTAL
-23 LLISASALAYSSDTI
+23 LVMSASPFAHASQTI

-49 VPLAQVKAEDRDDR
+49 APLALVKTEDRDER
-63 CLKCRGQYQ
+63 CLKCRGRYE
-72 DPLAEVDRSTSP
+72 DPLADADRSTP
-84 AESDLE
+84 PNQSDLE

-102 LYFSDDVTVSQGYRS
+102 LYFSDDVTVSQGYRT

-122 VIIDRVA
+122 VIIDRVE
-129 QTVSALGPIE
+129 QTVSAEGPIE

-148 GDSITYD
+148 GDRITYD
-155 SLSERASLSEAE
+155 SLSERASLSDAE
-167 FVMYEQKLY
+167 FVMYEEQLY
-176 GIAQN
+176 GIAERV
-181 ITRDANGSLEI
+181 TRDANGSLEI
-192 EDGQLTFCTPTD
+192 EDGQLTFCAPTD

-209 TAETLSVDPNTNTG
+209 TAETLRVDPTTNTG
-223 EAWGARIDIKGIPI
+223 EAWGARIDIKGVPV

-260 SSDTRGGLDVTVP
+260 GSDTRGGLDITAP

-304 LGKRAGLWDVSGTY
+304 LGKRTGFWDVSGTY
-318 LRDDDLDTSGDKNNR
+318 LRDDDLDASDSDNNR
-333 WLVNI
+333 WLVNVQ
-338 RQSSDPS
+338 QSSDPS
-345 AKLRT
+345 ARLRT
-350 SIDFSKVSDNEY
+350 SIDFTKVSDNEY

-384 VDWLADN
+384 VDWLADS

-405 EDLTDNYK
+405 EDLTDNYR
-413 RLPQISAIWRGDS
+413 RLPQISAVWRGDA

-432 PLIKV
+432 PLLKL

-451 QRVYQELGINLP
+451 QRVYQEVGVTLP
-463 ITRDYGYLNTS
+463 LTRDYGFLNSS
-474 LMRRSIQYRL
+474 LMHRSIQYRL
-484 QTPESNRTRSASVSS
+484 KAPDNNQTRSESVSS

-510 ERSTELFGMPFTQ
+510 ERSTELFGLPLTQ
-523 TLEPRV
+523 TLEPRF

-571 ADQLSL
+571 ANQLSVGL
-577 GVTSRLIDAT
+577 TSRLIDTA

-631 ASERWSIHGNLLFDS
+631 TSERWSIHSNLLFDS

-661 PNKDAI
+661 PSKDAI
-667 VNVGYTLREPPASFA
+667 INLGYTLREPPASFA
-682 ARPVTEQINASAY
+682 ARPVTEQINTSAY
-695 IPIDDN
+695 MPINDN
-701 WSAFGAIR
+701 WSAFGAVR

-729 CWRARLIYMSYLD
+729 CWRVRLIYMSYLD

>member
-1 MYDLLNSK
+1 MYELLNPK

-18 ISATL
+18 IGAAL
-23 LLISASALAYSSDTI
+23 LVMSASPFAHASQTI

-49 VPLAQVKAEDRDDR
+49 VPLALVKTEDRDER
-63 CLKCRGQYQ
+63 CLKCRGRYE
-72 DPLAEVDRSTSP
+72 DPLADADRSTP
-84 AESDLE
+84 PNQSDLE

-102 LYFSDDVTVSQGYRS
+102 LYFSDDVTVSQGYRT

-122 VIIDRVA
+122 VIIDRVE
-129 QTVSALGPIE
+129 QTVSAKGPIE

-148 GDSITYD
+148 GDRITYD
-155 SLSERASLSEAE
+155 SLSERASLSDAE
-167 FVMYEQKLY
+167 FVMYEQQLY
-176 GIAQN
+176 GIAERV
-181 ITRDANGSLEI
+181 TRDANGSLEI
-192 EDGQLTFCTPTD
+192 EDGQLTFCAPTD

-209 TAETLSVDPNTNTG
+209 TAETLRVDPTTNTG
-223 EAWGARIDIKGIPI
+223 EAWGARIDIKGVPV

-260 SSDTRGGLDVTVP
+260 SSDTRGGLDITAP

-304 LGKRAGLWDVSGTY
+304 LGKRTGFWDVSGTY
-318 LRDDDLDTSGDKNNR
+318 LRDDDLDASDSDNNR
-333 WLVNI
+333 WLVNVQ
-338 RQSSDPS
+338 QSSDPS
-345 AKLRT
+345 ARLRT
-350 SIDFSKVSDNEY
+350 SIDFTKVSDNEY

-384 VDWLADN
+384 VDWLADS

-405 EDLTDNYK
+405 EDLTDNYR
-413 RLPQISAIWRGDS
+413 RLPQISAVWRGDA

-432 PLIKV
+432 PLLKL

-451 QRVYQELGINLP
+451 QRVYQEVGVTLP
-463 ITRDYGYLNTS
+463 LTRDYGFLNSS
-474 LMRRSIQYRL
+474 LMHRSIQYRL
-484 QTPESNRTRSASVSS
+484 KAPDNNQTRSESVSS

-510 ERSTELFGMPFTQ
+510 ERSTELFGLPFTQ
-523 TLEPRV
+523 TLEPRF

-571 ADQLSL
+571 ANQLSVGL
-577 GVTSRLIDAT
+577 TSRLIDTA

-631 ASERWSIHGNLLFDS
+631 TSERWSIHSNLLFDS

-661 PNKDAI
+661 PSKDAI
-667 VNVGYTLREPPASFA
+667 INLGYTLREPPASFA
-682 ARPVTEQINASAY
+682 ARPVTEQINTSAY
-695 IPIDDN
+695 MPINDN
-701 WSAFGAIR
+701 WSAFGAVR

-729 CWRARLIYMSYLD
+729 CWRVRLIYMSYLD

>member
-1 MYDLLNSK
+1 MYELLNPK

-18 ISATL
+18 IGAAL
-23 LLISASALAYSSDTI
+23 LVMSASSFAHASQTI

-49 VPLAQVKAEDRDDR
+49 VPLALVKTEDRDER
-63 CLKCRGQYQ
+63 CLKCRGRYE
-72 DPLAEVDRSTSP
+72 DPLADADRSTP
-84 AESDLE
+84 PNQSDLE

-102 LYFSDDVTVSQGYRS
+102 LYFSDDVTVSQGYRT

-122 VIIDRVA
+122 VIIDRVE
-129 QTVSALGPIE
+129 QTVSAEGPIE

-148 GDSITYD
+148 GDRITYD
-155 SLSERASLSEAE
+155 SLSERAWLSDTE
-167 FVMYEQKLY
+167 FVMYEQQLY
-176 GIAQN
+176 GIAERV
-181 ITRDANGSLEI
+181 TRDANGSLEI
-192 EDGQLTFCTPTD
+192 EDGQLTFCAPTD

-209 TAETLSVDPNTNTG
+209 TAETLRVDPTTNTG
-223 EAWGARIDIKGIPI
+223 EAWGARIDIKGVPV

-260 SSDTRGGLDVTVP
+260 SSDTRGGLDITAP

-304 LGKRAGLWDVSGTY
+304 LGKRTGFWDVSGTY
-318 LRDDDLDTSGDKNNR
+318 LRDEDLDTWDSDNNR
-333 WLVNI
+333 WLVNVQ
-338 RQSSDPS
+338 QSSDPS
-345 AKLRT
+345 ARLRT
-350 SIDFSKVSDNEY
+350 SIDFTKVSDNEY

-384 VDWLADN
+384 VDWLADS

-405 EDLTDNYK
+405 EDLTDNYR
-413 RLPQISAIWRGDS
+413 RLPQISAVWRGDA

-432 PLIKV
+432 PLLKL

-451 QRVYQELGINLP
+451 QRVYQEVGVTLP
-463 ITRDYGYLNTS
+463 LTRDYGFLNSS
-474 LMRRSIQYRL
+474 LMHRSIQYRL
-484 QTPESNRTRSASVSS
+484 KAPDNNQTRSESVSS

-510 ERSTELFGMPFTQ
+510 ERSTELFGLPFTQ
-523 TLEPRV
+523 TLEPRF

-571 ADQLSL
+571 ANQLSVGL
-577 GVTSRLIDAT
+577 TSRLIDTA

-631 ASERWSIHGNLLFDS
+631 TSERWSIHSNLLFDS

-661 PNKDAI
+661 PSKDAI
-667 VNVGYTLREPPASFA
+667 INLGYTLREPPASFA
-682 ARPVTEQINASAY
+682 ARPVTEQINTSAY
-695 IPIDDN
+695 MPINDN
-701 WSAFGAIR
+701 WSAFGAVR

-729 CWRARLIYMSYLD
+729 CWRVRLIYMSYLD

>member
-1 MYDLLNSK
+1 MYELLNPK

-18 ISATL
+18 IGTAL
-23 LLISASALAYSSDTI
+23 LVMSASPFAHASQTI

-49 VPLAQVKAEDRDDR
+49 VPLALVKTEDRDER
-63 CLKCRGQYQ
+63 CLKCRGRYE
-72 DPLAEVDRSTSP
+72 DPLADADRSTP
-84 AESDLE
+84 PNQSDLE

-102 LYFSDDVTVSQGYRS
+102 LYFSDDVTVSQGYRT

-122 VIIDRVA
+122 VIIDRVE
-129 QTVSALGPIE
+129 QTVSAEGPIE

-148 GDSITYD
+148 GDRITYD
-155 SLSERASLSEAE
+155 SLSERASLSDAE
-167 FVMYEQKLY
+167 FVMYEQQLY
-176 GIAQN
+176 GIAERV
-181 ITRDANGSLEI
+181 TRDANGSLEI
-192 EDGQLTFCTPTD
+192 EDGQLTFCAPTD

-209 TAETLSVDPNTNTG
+209 TAETLRVDPTTNTG
-223 EAWGARIDIKGIPI
+223 EAWGARIDIKGVPV

-260 SSDTRGGLDVTVP
+260 SSDTRGGLDITAP

-304 LGKRAGLWDVSGTY
+304 LGKRTGFWDVSGTY
-318 LRDDDLDTSGDKNNR
+318 LRDDDLDASDSDNNR
-333 WLVNI
+333 WLVNVQ
-338 RQSSDPS
+338 QSSDPS
-345 AKLRT
+345 ARLRT
-350 SIDFSKVSDNEY
+350 SIDFTKVSDNEY

-384 VDWLADN
+384 VDWLADS

-405 EDLTDNYK
+405 EDLTDNYR
-413 RLPQISAIWRGDS
+413 RLPQISAVWRGDA

-432 PLIKV
+432 PLLKL

-451 QRVYQELGINLP
+451 QRVYQEVGVTLP
-463 ITRDYGYLNTS
+463 LTRDYGFLNSS
-474 LMRRSIQYRL
+474 LMHRSIQYRL
-484 QTPESNRTRSASVSS
+484 KAPDNNQTRSESVSS

-510 ERSTELFGMPFTQ
+510 ERSTELFGLPFTQ
-523 TLEPRV
+523 TLEPRF

-571 ADQLSL
+571 ANQLSVGL
-577 GVTSRLIDAT
+577 TSRLIDTA

-631 ASERWSIHGNLLFDS
+631 TSERWSIHSNLLFDS

-661 PNKDAI
+661 PSKDAI
-667 VNVGYTLREPPASFA
+667 INLGYTLREPPASFA
-682 ARPVTEQINASAY
+682 ARPVTEQINTSAY
-695 IPIDDN
+695 MPINDN
-701 WSAFGAIR
+701 WSAFGAVR

-729 CWRARLIYMSYLD
+729 CWRVRLIYMSYLD

>member
-1 MYDLLNSK
+1 M
-9 NLSGLTQRL
+9 G
-18 ISATL
+18 ATL
-23 LLISASALAYSSDTI
+23 LLTSMVPITHANDVI

-44 ARLNW
+44 ARINW
-49 VPLAQVKAEDRDDR
+49 VPLAKVKPEDLDER
-63 CLKCRGQYQ
+63 CMKCRGQYQ
-72 DPLAEVDRSTSP
+72 DPLANADRSTP
-84 AESDLE
+84 PNQLDLE
-90 VSAGDSDITDDT
+90 VSAGDSDLTDDT
-102 LYFSDDVTVSQGYRS
+102 LYFSDDVTVSQGYRT

-122 VIIDRVA
+122 VIIDRVE
-129 QTVSALGPIE
+129 QTVSAQGPIE

-148 GDSITYD
+148 GDQITYN
-155 SLSERASLSEAE
+155 SVSERATLIDAE
-167 FVMYEQKLY
+167 FVLYEQQLY
-176 GIAQN
+176 GIAESV
-181 ITRDANGSLEI
+181 IRDANGSLEI
-192 EDGQLTFCTPTD
+192 EDGQLTFCAPTD

-209 TAETLSVDPNTNTG
+209 SAETLNIDPNTNTG
-223 EAWGARIDIKGIPI
+223 EAWGARIDIKGVPV

-273 IYLNLAPN
+273 IYMHLAPN

-286 SPRLIQDRGLVHQ
+286 SPRLIQDRGFVHQ

-304 LGKRAGLWDVSGTY
+304 LGRRTGFWDISGTY
-318 LRDDDLDTSGDKNNR
+318 LRDNDLNVPGDGNNR
-333 WLVNI
+333 WLVNV

-345 AKLRT
+345 ARLRT

-405 EDLTDNYK
+405 DDLIDNYK
-413 RLPQISAIWRGDS
+413 RLPQVSVIWRGDA
-426 KIGPLE
+426 KLGPLE
-432 PLIKV
+432 PLIKLK
-437 QAANFDTELEKVKG
+437 AANFDTDLDEVKG
-451 QRVYQELGINLP
+451 QRIYQEFGINLP
-463 ITRDYGYLNTS
+463 ITRNYGFLNTS
-474 LMRRSIQYRL
+474 LMHRRIQYRL
-484 QTPESNRTRSASVSS
+484 KTPDSKQTRSESVSS
-499 WLGRIEGGLEF
+499 WLGRVEGRLEF
-510 ERSTELFGMPFTQ
+510 ERDVEFFGLSVTQ

-529 QYLYA
+529 QYLFA

-571 ADQLSL
+571 ANQLSL
-577 GVTSRLIDAT
+577 GVTSRLIDAR
-587 TGKERVSASFGQVIN
+587 TGKERVSISLGQVIN
-602 FRDQRVRLKESDAA
+602 FSDQLVRLKESDAA

-625 FALNVR
+625 FALSMS
-631 ASERWSIHGNLLFDS
+631 ASERWRIDSNLLFDS
-646 YEEKLDAANI
+646 AKAEADAANI
-656 RVGFR
+656 RVSYR
-661 PNKDAI
+661 PNKDAV
-667 VNVGYTLREPPASFA
+667 VNLGYTLRDPPASFA
-682 ARPVTEQINASAY
+682 ARPITEQINTSAY
-695 IPIDDN
+695 IPINDN
-701 WSAFGAIR
+701 WAAFGALR

-729 CWRARLIYMSYLD
+729 CWRVRLIYMSYLD

-751 PEPELTRDRAFQFQ
+751 AEPELTRDRAFQFQ
-765 FVLKGLGGFGNRVDN
+765 FILKGLGGFGNRIDN

>member
-1 MYDLLNSK
+1 MYELLNPK

-18 ISATL
+18 IGAAL
-23 LLISASALAYSSDTI
+23 LVMSASPFAHASQTI

-49 VPLAQVKAEDRDDR
+49 VPLALVKTEDRDER
-63 CLKCRGQYQ
+63 CLKCRGRYE
-72 DPLAEVDRSTSP
+72 DPLADADRSTP
-84 AESDLE
+84 PNQSDLE

-102 LYFSDDVTVSQGYRS
+102 LYFSDDVTVSQGYRT

-122 VIIDRVA
+122 VIIDRVE
-129 QTVSALGPIE
+129 QTVSAEGPIE

-148 GDSITYD
+148 GDRITYD
-155 SLSERASLSEAE
+155 SLSERASLSDAE
-167 FVMYEQKLY
+167 FVMYEEQLY
-176 GIAQN
+176 GIAERV
-181 ITRDANGSLEI
+181 TRDANGSLEI
-192 EDGQLTFCTPTD
+192 EDGQLTFCAPTD

-209 TAETLSVDPNTNTG
+209 TAETLRVDPTTNTG
-223 EAWGARIDIKGIPI
+223 EAWGARIDIKGVPV

-260 SSDTRGGLDVTVP
+260 SSDTRGGLDITAP

-304 LGKRAGLWDVSGTY
+304 LGKRTGFWDVSGTY
-318 LRDDDLDTSGDKNNR
+318 LRDDDLDASDSDNNR
-333 WLVNI
+333 WLVNVQ
-338 RQSSDPS
+338 QSSDPS
-345 AKLRT
+345 ARLRT
-350 SIDFSKVSDNEY
+350 SIDFTKVSDNEY

-384 VDWLADN
+384 VDWLADS

-405 EDLTDNYK
+405 EDLTDNYR
-413 RLPQISAIWRGDS
+413 RLPQISAVWRGDA

-432 PLIKV
+432 PLLKLQV
-437 QAANFDTELEKVKG
+437 ANFDTELEKVKG
-451 QRVYQELGINLP
+451 QRVYQEVGVTLP
-463 ITRDYGYLNTS
+463 LTRDYGFLNSS
-474 LMRRSIQYRL
+474 LMHRSIQYRL
-484 QTPESNRTRSASVSS
+484 KAPDNNQTRSESVSS

-510 ERSTELFGMPFTQ
+510 ERSTELFGLPFTQ
-523 TLEPRV
+523 TLEPRF

-571 ADQLSL
+571 ANQLSVGL
-577 GVTSRLIDAT
+577 TSRLIDTA

-631 ASERWSIHGNLLFDS
+631 TSERWSIHSNLLFDS

-661 PNKDAI
+661 PSKDAI
-667 VNVGYTLREPPASFA
+667 INLGYTLREPPASFA
-682 ARPVTEQINASAY
+682 ARPVTEQINTSAY
-695 IPIDDN
+695 MPINDN
-701 WSAFGAIR
+701 WSAFGAVR

-729 CWRARLIYMSYLD
+729 CWRVRLIYMSYLD

>member
-1 MYDLLNSK
+1 MVPITHAND
-9 NLSGLTQRL
+9 
-18 ISATL
+18 I
-23 LLISASALAYSSDTI
+23 I

-44 ARLNW
+44 ARINW
-49 VPLAQVKAEDRDDR
+49 VPLAKVKPEDLDER
-63 CLKCRGQYQ
+63 CMRCRGQYQ
-72 DPLAEVDRSTSP
+72 DPLANADRSTP
-84 AESDLE
+84 PNQLDLE
-90 VSAGDSDITDDT
+90 VSAGDSDLTDDT
-102 LYFSDDVTVSQGYRS
+102 LYFSDDVTVSQGYRT

-122 VIIDRVA
+122 VIIDRVE
-129 QTVSALGPIE
+129 QTVSAQGPIE

-148 GDSITYD
+148 GDQITYN
-155 SLSERASLSEAE
+155 SLSERASLIDAE
-167 FVMYEQKLY
+167 FVLYEQQLY
-176 GIAQN
+176 GIAESV
-181 ITRDANGSLEI
+181 IRDANGSLEI
-192 EDGQLTFCTPTD
+192 EDGQLTFCAPTD

-209 TAETLSVDPNTNTG
+209 SADTLNIDPNTNTG
-223 EAWGARIDIKGIPI
+223 EAWGARIDIKGVPV

-273 IYLNLAPN
+273 IYMHLAPN

-286 SPRLIQDRGLVHQ
+286 SPRLIQDRGFVHQ

-304 LGKRAGLWDVSGTY
+304 LGRRTGFWDISGTY
-318 LRDDDLDTSGDKNNR
+318 LQDNDLNVPGDGNNR
-333 WLVNI
+333 WLVNV

-345 AKLRT
+345 ARLRT

-391 WLFGLEAQQFQSIA
+391 WLVGLEAQQFQSIA
-405 EDLTDNYK
+405 DDLIDNYK
-413 RLPQISAIWRGDS
+413 RLPQVSVIWRGDA
-426 KIGPLE
+426 KLGPLE
-432 PLIKV
+432 PLIKLK
-437 QAANFDTELEKVKG
+437 AANFDTDLDEVKG
-451 QRVYQELGINLP
+451 QRIYQEFGINLP
-463 ITRDYGYLNTS
+463 ITRNYGFLNTS
-474 LMRRSIQYRL
+474 LIHRRIQYRL
-484 QTPESNRTRSASVSS
+484 KTPDSKQTRNESVSS
-499 WLGRIEGGLEF
+499 WLGRVEGRLEF
-510 ERSTELFGMPFTQ
+510 ERDAEFFGLSVTQ

-529 QYLYA
+529 QYLFA

-571 ADQLSL
+571 ANQLSL
-577 GVTSRLIDAT
+577 GVTSRLIDAR
-587 TGKERVSASFGQVIN
+587 TGKERVSISLGQVIN
-602 FRDQRVRLKESDAA
+602 FSDQLVRLKESDAA

-625 FALNVR
+625 FALSMS
-631 ASERWSIHGNLLFDS
+631 ASERWRIDSNLLFDS
-646 YEEKLDAANI
+646 AKAEADAANI
-656 RVGFR
+656 RVSYR

-667 VNVGYTLREPPASFA
+667 VNLGYTLRDPPASFA
-682 ARPVTEQINASAY
+682 ARPITEQINTSAY
-695 IPIDDN
+695 IPINDN
-701 WSAFGAIR
+701 WVAFGALR

-729 CWRARLIYMSYLD
+729 CWRVRLIYMSYLD

-751 PEPELTRDRAFQFQ
+751 AEPELTRDRAFQFQ
-765 FVLKGLGGFGNRVDN
+765 FILKGLGGFGNRIDN

>member
-1 MYDLLNSK
+1 VYELLNPK

-18 ISATL
+18 IGTAL
-23 LLISASALAYSSDTI
+23 LVMSASPFAHASQTI

-49 VPLAQVKAEDRDDR
+49 VPLALVKTEDRDER
-63 CLKCRGQYQ
+63 CLKCRGRYE
-72 DPLAEVDRSTSP
+72 DPLADADRSTP
-84 AESDLE
+84 PNQSDLE

-102 LYFSDDVTVSQGYRS
+102 LYFSDDVTVSQGYRT

-122 VIIDRVA
+122 VIIDRVE
-129 QTVSALGPIE
+129 QTVSAEGPIE

-148 GDSITYD
+148 GDRITYD
-155 SLSERASLSEAE
+155 SLSERASLSDAE
-167 FVMYEQKLY
+167 FVMYEQQLY
-176 GIAQN
+176 GIAERV
-181 ITRDANGSLEI
+181 TRDANGSLEI
-192 EDGQLTFCTPTD
+192 EDGQLTFCAPTD

-209 TAETLSVDPNTNTG
+209 TAETLRVDPTTNTG
-223 EAWGARIDIKGIPI
+223 EAWGARIDIKGVPV

-260 SSDTRGGLDVTVP
+260 SSDTRGGLDITAP

-304 LGKRAGLWDVSGTY
+304 LGKRTGFWDVSGTY
-318 LRDDDLDTSGDKNNR
+318 LRDDDLDASDSDNNR
-333 WLVNI
+333 WLVNVQ
-338 RQSSDPS
+338 QSSDPS
-345 AKLRT
+345 ARLRT
-350 SIDFSKVSDNEY
+350 SIDFTKVSDNEY

-384 VDWLADN
+384 VDWLADS

-405 EDLTDNYK
+405 EDLTDNYR
-413 RLPQISAIWRGDS
+413 RLPQISAVWRGDA

-432 PLIKV
+432 PLLKL

-451 QRVYQELGINLP
+451 QRVYQEVGVTLP
-463 ITRDYGYLNTS
+463 LTRDYGFLNSS
-474 LMRRSIQYRL
+474 LMHRSIQYRL
-484 QTPESNRTRSASVSS
+484 KAPDNNQTRSESVSS

-510 ERSTELFGMPFTQ
+510 ERSTELFGLPFTQ
-523 TLEPRV
+523 TLEPRF

-571 ADQLSL
+571 ANQLSVGL
-577 GVTSRLIDAT
+577 TSRLIDTA

-631 ASERWSIHGNLLFDS
+631 TSERWSIHSNLLFDS

-661 PNKDAI
+661 PSKDAI
-667 VNVGYTLREPPASFA
+667 INLGYTLREPPASFA
-682 ARPVTEQINASAY
+682 ARPVTEQINTSAY
-695 IPIDDN
+695 MPINDN
-701 WSAFGAIR
+701 WSAFGAVR

-729 CWRARLIYMSYLD
+729 CWRVRLIYMSYLD

>member
-1 MYDLLNSK
+1 MYELLNPK

-18 ISATL
+18 IGAAL
-23 LLISASALAYSSDTI
+23 LVMSASPFAHASQTI

-49 VPLAQVKAEDRDDR
+49 VPLALVKTEDRDER
-63 CLKCRGQYQ
+63 CLKCRGRYE
-72 DPLAEVDRSTSP
+72 DPLADADRSTP
-84 AESDLE
+84 PNQSDLE

-102 LYFSDDVTVSQGYRS
+102 LYFSDDVTVSQGYRT

-122 VIIDRVA
+122 VIIDRVE
-129 QTVSALGPIE
+129 QTVSAEGPIE

-148 GDSITYD
+148 GDRITYD
-155 SLSERASLSEAE
+155 SLSERASLSDAE
-167 FVMYEQKLY
+167 FVMYEEQLY
-176 GIAQN
+176 GIAERV
-181 ITRDANGSLEI
+181 TRDANGSLEI
-192 EDGQLTFCTPTD
+192 EDGQLTFCAPTD

-209 TAETLSVDPNTNTG
+209 TAETLRVDPTTNTG
-223 EAWGARIDIKGIPI
+223 EAWGARIDIKGVPV

-260 SSDTRGGLDVTVP
+260 SSDTRGGLDITAP

-304 LGKRAGLWDVSGTY
+304 LGKRTGFWDVSGTY
-318 LRDDDLDTSGDKNNR
+318 LRDDDLDASDSDNNR
-333 WLVNI
+333 WLVNVQ
-338 RQSSDPS
+338 QSSDPS
-345 AKLRT
+345 ARLRT
-350 SIDFSKVSDNEY
+350 SIDFTKVSDNEY

-384 VDWLADN
+384 VDWLADS

-405 EDLTDNYK
+405 EDLSDNYR
-413 RLPQISAIWRGDS
+413 RLPQISAVWRGDA

-432 PLIKV
+432 PLLKL

-451 QRVYQELGINLP
+451 QRVYQEVGVTLP
-463 ITRDYGYLNTS
+463 LTRDYGFLNSS
-474 LMRRSIQYRL
+474 LMHRSIQYRL
-484 QTPESNRTRSASVSS
+484 KAPDNNQTRSESVSS

-510 ERSTELFGMPFTQ
+510 ERSTELFGLPFTQ
-523 TLEPRV
+523 TLEPRF

-571 ADQLSL
+571 ANQLSVGL
-577 GVTSRLIDAT
+577 TSRLIDTA

-616 LTDEGSALA
+616 LTGEGSALA

-631 ASERWSIHGNLLFDS
+631 TSERWSIHSNLLFDS

-661 PNKDAI
+661 PSKDAI
-667 VNVGYTLREPPASFA
+667 INLGYTLREPPASFA
-682 ARPVTEQINASAY
+682 ARPVTEQINTSAY
-695 IPIDDN
+695 MPINDN
-701 WSAFGAIR
+701 WSAFGAVR

-729 CWRARLIYMSYLD
+729 CWRVRLIYMSYLD

>member
-1 MYDLLNSK
+1 MYELLNPK

-18 ISATL
+18 IGAAL
-23 LLISASALAYSSDTI
+23 LVMSASPFAHASQTI

-49 VPLAQVKAEDRDDR
+49 VPLALVKTEDRDER
-63 CLKCRGQYQ
+63 CLKCRGRYE
-72 DPLAEVDRSTSP
+72 DPLADVDRSTP
-84 AESDLE
+84 PNQSDLE

-102 LYFSDDVTVSQGYRS
+102 LYFSDDVTVSQGYRT

-122 VIIDRVA
+122 VIIDRVE
-129 QTVSALGPIE
+129 QTVSAEGPIE

-148 GDSITYD
+148 GDRITYD
-155 SLSERASLSEAE
+155 SLSERASLSDAE
-167 FVMYEQKLY
+167 FVMYEQQLY
-176 GIAQN
+176 GIAERV
-181 ITRDANGSLEI
+181 TRDANGSLEI
-192 EDGQLTFCTPTD
+192 EDGQLTFCAPTD

-209 TAETLSVDPNTNTG
+209 TAETLRVDPTTNTG
-223 EAWGARIDIKGIPI
+223 EAWGARIDIKGVPV

-260 SSDTRGGLDVTVP
+260 SSDTRGGLDITAP

-304 LGKRAGLWDVSGTY
+304 LGKRTGFWDVSGTY
-318 LRDDDLDTSGDKNNR
+318 LRDDDLDASDSDNNR
-333 WLVNI
+333 WLVNVQ
-338 RQSSDPS
+338 QSSDPS
-345 AKLRT
+345 ARLRT
-350 SIDFSKVSDNEY
+350 SIDFTKVSDNEY

-384 VDWLADN
+384 VDWLADS

-405 EDLTDNYK
+405 EDLTDNYR
-413 RLPQISAIWRGDS
+413 RLPQISAVWRGDA

-432 PLIKV
+432 PLLKL
-437 QAANFDTELEKVKG
+437 QAANFDTDLEKVKG
-451 QRVYQELGINLP
+451 QRVYQEVGVTLP
-463 ITRDYGYLNTS
+463 LTRDYGFLNSS
-474 LMRRSIQYRL
+474 LMHRSIQYRL
-484 QTPESNRTRSASVSS
+484 KAPDNNQTQSESVSS

-510 ERSTELFGMPFTQ
+510 ERSTELFGLPFTQ
-523 TLEPRV
+523 TLEPRF

-571 ADQLSL
+571 ANQLSVGL
-577 GVTSRLIDAT
+577 TSRLIDTA

-631 ASERWSIHGNLLFDS
+631 TSERWSIHSNLLFDS

-661 PNKDAI
+661 PDKDAI
-667 VNVGYTLREPPASFA
+667 INLGYTLREPPASFA
-682 ARPVTEQINASAY
+682 ARPVTEQINTSAY
-695 IPIDDN
+695 MPINDN
-701 WSAFGAIR
+701 WSAFGAVR

-729 CWRARLIYMSYLD
+729 CWRVRLIYMSYLD

>member
-1 MYDLLNSK
+1 MYELLNPK

-18 ISATL
+18 IGAAL
-23 LLISASALAYSSDTI
+23 LVMSASPFAHASQTI

-49 VPLAQVKAEDRDDR
+49 VPLALVKTEDRDER
-63 CLKCRGQYQ
+63 CLKCRGRYE
-72 DPLAEVDRSTSP
+72 DPLADADRSTP
-84 AESDLE
+84 PNQSDLE

-102 LYFSDDVTVSQGYRS
+102 LYFSDDVTVSQGYRT

-122 VIIDRVA
+122 VIIDRVE
-129 QTVSALGPIE
+129 QTVSAEGPIE

-148 GDSITYD
+148 GDRITYD
-155 SLSERASLSEAE
+155 SLSERASLSDAE
-167 FVMYEQKLY
+167 FVMYEQQLY
-176 GIAQN
+176 GIAERV
-181 ITRDANGSLEI
+181 TRDANGSLEI
-192 EDGQLTFCTPTD
+192 EDGQLTFCAPTD

-209 TAETLSVDPNTNTG
+209 TAETLRVDPTTNTG
-223 EAWGARIDIKGIPI
+223 EAWGARIDIKGVPV

-260 SSDTRGGLDVTVP
+260 SSDTRGGLDITAP

-304 LGKRAGLWDVSGTY
+304 LGKRTGFWDVSGTY
-318 LRDDDLDTSGDKNNR
+318 LRDDDLDASDSDNNR
-333 WLVNI
+333 WLVNVQ
-338 RQSSDPS
+338 QSSDPS
-345 AKLRT
+345 ARLRT
-350 SIDFSKVSDNEY
+350 SINFTKVSDNEY

-384 VDWLADN
+384 VDWLADS

-405 EDLTDNYK
+405 EDLTDNYR
-413 RLPQISAIWRGDS
+413 RLPQISAVWRGEA

-432 PLIKV
+432 PLLKL

-451 QRVYQELGINLP
+451 QRVYQEVGVTLP
-463 ITRDYGYLNTS
+463 LTRDYGFLNSS
-474 LMRRSIQYRL
+474 LMHRSIQYRL
-484 QTPESNRTRSASVSS
+484 KAPDNNQTQSESVSS

-510 ERSTELFGMPFTQ
+510 ERSTELFGLPFTQ
-523 TLEPRV
+523 TLEPRF

-571 ADQLSL
+571 ANQLSVGL
-577 GVTSRLIDAT
+577 TSRLIDTA
-587 TGKERVSASFGQVIN
+587 TGKERVSASFGQIIN

-631 ASERWSIHGNLLFDS
+631 TSERWSIHSNLLFDS

-661 PNKDAI
+661 PDKDAI
-667 VNVGYTLREPPASFA
+667 INLGYTLREPPASFA
-682 ARPVTEQINASAY
+682 ARPVTEQINTSAY
-695 IPIDDN
+695 MPINDN
-701 WSAFGAIR
+701 WSAFGAVR

-729 CWRARLIYMSYLD
+729 CWRVRLIYMSYLD

>member
-1 MYDLLNSK
+1 MYELLNPK

-18 ISATL
+18 IGAAL
-23 LLISASALAYSSDTI
+23 LVMSASPFAHASQTI

-44 ARLNW
+44 TRLNW
-49 VPLAQVKAEDRDDR
+49 VPLALVKTEDRDER
-63 CLKCRGQYQ
+63 CLKCRGRYE
-72 DPLAEVDRSTSP
+72 DPLADADRSTP
-84 AESDLE
+84 PNQSDLE

-102 LYFSDDVTVSQGYRS
+102 LYFSDDVTVSQGYRT

-122 VIIDRVA
+122 VIIDRVE
-129 QTVSALGPIE
+129 QTVSAEGPIE

-148 GDSITYD
+148 GDRITYD
-155 SLSERASLSEAE
+155 SLSERASLSDAE
-167 FVMYEQKLY
+167 FVMYEQQLY
-176 GIAQN
+176 GIAERV
-181 ITRDANGSLEI
+181 TRDANGSLEI
-192 EDGQLTFCTPTD
+192 EDGQLTFCAPTD

-209 TAETLSVDPNTNTG
+209 TAETLRVDPTTNTG
-223 EAWGARIDIKGIPI
+223 EAWGARIDIKGVPV

-260 SSDTRGGLDVTVP
+260 SSDTRGGLDITAP

-304 LGKRAGLWDVSGTY
+304 LGKRTGFWDVSGTY
-318 LRDDDLDTSGDKNNR
+318 LRDDDLDASDSDNNR
-333 WLVNI
+333 WLVNVQ
-338 RQSSDPS
+338 QSSDPS
-345 AKLRT
+345 ARLRT
-350 SIDFSKVSDNEY
+350 SIDFTKVSDNEY

-384 VDWLADN
+384 VDWLADS

-405 EDLTDNYK
+405 EDLTDNYR
-413 RLPQISAIWRGDS
+413 RLPQISAVWRGDA

-432 PLIKV
+432 PLLKL

-451 QRVYQELGINLP
+451 QRVYQEVGVTLP
-463 ITRDYGYLNTS
+463 LTRDYGFLNSS
-474 LMRRSIQYRL
+474 LMHRSIQYRL
-484 QTPESNRTRSASVSS
+484 KAPDNNQTRSESVSS

-510 ERSTELFGMPFTQ
+510 ERSTELFGLPFTQ
-523 TLEPRV
+523 TLEPRF

-571 ADQLSL
+571 ANQLSVGL
-577 GVTSRLIDAT
+577 TSRLIDTA

-631 ASERWSIHGNLLFDS
+631 TSERWSIHSNLLFDS

-661 PNKDAI
+661 PSKDAI
-667 VNVGYTLREPPASFA
+667 INLGYTLREPPASFA
-682 ARPVTEQINASAY
+682 ARPVTEQINTSAY
-695 IPIDDN
+695 MPINDN
-701 WSAFGAIR
+701 WSAFGAVR

-729 CWRARLIYMSYLD
+729 CWRVRLIYMSYLD

>member
-1 MYDLLNSK
+1 MYELLNPK

-18 ISATL
+18 IGAAL
-23 LLISASALAYSSDTI
+23 LVMSASPFAHASQTI

-49 VPLAQVKAEDRDDR
+49 VPLALVKTEDRDER
-63 CLKCRGQYQ
+63 CLKCRGRYE
-72 DPLAEVDRSTSP
+72 DPLADADRSTP
-84 AESDLE
+84 PNQSDLE

-102 LYFSDDVTVSQGYRS
+102 LYFSDDVTVSQGYRT

-122 VIIDRVA
+122 VIIDRVE
-129 QTVSALGPIE
+129 QTVSAEGPIE

-148 GDSITYD
+148 GDRITYD
-155 SLSERASLSEAE
+155 SLSERASLSDAE
-167 FVMYEQKLY
+167 FVMYEEQLY
-176 GIAQN
+176 GIAERV
-181 ITRDANGSLEI
+181 TRDANGSLEI
-192 EDGQLTFCTPTD
+192 EDGQLTFCAPTD

-209 TAETLSVDPNTNTG
+209 TAETLRVDPTTNTG
-223 EAWGARIDIKGIPI
+223 EAWGARIDIKGVPV

-260 SSDTRGGLDVTVP
+260 SSDTRGGLDITAP
-273 IYLNLAPN
+273 IYLNLASN

-304 LGKRAGLWDVSGTY
+304 LGKRTGFWDVSGTY
-318 LRDDDLDTSGDKNNR
+318 LRDDDLDASDSDNNR
-333 WLVNI
+333 WLVNVQ
-338 RQSSDPS
+338 QSSDPS
-345 AKLRT
+345 ARLRT
-350 SIDFSKVSDNEY
+350 SIDFTKVSDNEY

-384 VDWLADN
+384 VDWLADS

-405 EDLTDNYK
+405 EDLTDNYR
-413 RLPQISAIWRGDS
+413 RLPQISAVWRGDA

-432 PLIKV
+432 PLLKL

-451 QRVYQELGINLP
+451 QRVYQEVGVTLP
-463 ITRDYGYLNTS
+463 LTRDYGFLNSS
-474 LMRRSIQYRL
+474 LMHRSIQYRL
-484 QTPESNRTRSASVSS
+484 KAPDNNQTRSESVSS

-510 ERSTELFGMPFTQ
+510 ERSTELFGLPFTQ
-523 TLEPRV
+523 TLEPRF

-571 ADQLSL
+571 ANQLSVGL
-577 GVTSRLIDAT
+577 TSRLIDTA

-631 ASERWSIHGNLLFDS
+631 TSERWSIHSNLLFDS

-661 PNKDAI
+661 PSKDAI
-667 VNVGYTLREPPASFA
+667 INLGYTLREPPASFA
-682 ARPVTEQINASAY
+682 ARPVTEQINTSAY
-695 IPIDDN
+695 MPINDN
-701 WSAFGAIR
+701 WSAFGAVR

-729 CWRARLIYMSYLD
+729 CWRVRLIYMSYLD

>member
-1 MYDLLNSK
+1 M
-9 NLSGLTQRL
+9 
-18 ISATL
+18 
-23 LLISASALAYSSDTI
+23 SASPFAHASQTI

-49 VPLAQVKAEDRDDR
+49 APLALVKTEDRDER
-63 CLKCRGQYQ
+63 CLKCRGRYE
-72 DPLAEVDRSTSP
+72 DPLADADRSTP
-84 AESDLE
+84 PNQSDLE

-102 LYFSDDVTVSQGYRS
+102 LYFSDDVTVSQGYRT

-122 VIIDRVA
+122 VIIDRVE
-129 QTVSALGPIE
+129 QTVSAEGPIE

-148 GDSITYD
+148 GDRITYD
-155 SLSERASLSEAE
+155 SLSERASLSDAE
-167 FVMYEQKLY
+167 FVMYEEQLY
-176 GIAQN
+176 GIAERV
-181 ITRDANGSLEI
+181 TRDANGSLEI
-192 EDGQLTFCTPTD
+192 EDGQLTFCAPTD

-209 TAETLSVDPNTNTG
+209 TAETLRVDPTTNTG
-223 EAWGARIDIKGIPI
+223 EAWGARIDIKGVPV

-260 SSDTRGGLDVTVP
+260 SSDTRGGLDITAP

-304 LGKRAGLWDVSGTY
+304 LGKRTGFWDVSGTY
-318 LRDDDLDTSGDKNNR
+318 LRDDDLDASDSDNNR
-333 WLVNI
+333 WLVNVQ
-338 RQSSDPS
+338 QSSDPS
-345 AKLRT
+345 ARLRT
-350 SIDFSKVSDNEY
+350 SIDFTKVSDNEY

-384 VDWLADN
+384 VDWLADS

-405 EDLTDNYK
+405 EDLTDNYR
-413 RLPQISAIWRGDS
+413 RLPQISAVWRGDA

-432 PLIKV
+432 PLLKL
-437 QAANFDTELEKVKG
+437 QAANFDTDLEKVKG
-451 QRVYQELGINLP
+451 QRVYQEAGVTLP
-463 ITRDYGYLNTS
+463 LTRDYGFLNSS
-474 LMRRSIQYRL
+474 LMHRSIQYRL
-484 QTPESNRTRSASVSS
+484 KAPDNNQTRSESVSS

-510 ERSTELFGMPFTQ
+510 ERSTELFGLPFTQ
-523 TLEPRV
+523 TLEPRF

-571 ADQLSL
+571 ANQLSVGL
-577 GVTSRLIDAT
+577 TSRLIDTA

-631 ASERWSIHGNLLFDS
+631 TSERWSIHSNLLFDS

-661 PNKDAI
+661 PSKDAI
-667 VNVGYTLREPPASFA
+667 INLGYTLREPPASFA
-682 ARPVTEQINASAY
+682 ARPVTEQINTSAY
-695 IPIDDN
+695 MPINDN
-701 WSAFGAIR
+701 WSAFGAVR

-729 CWRARLIYMSYLD
+729 CWRVRLIYMSYLD

>member
-1 MYDLLNSK
+1 MYELLNPK

-18 ISATL
+18 IGAAL
-23 LLISASALAYSSDTI
+23 LVMSASPFAHASQTI

-49 VPLAQVKAEDRDDR
+49 VPLALVTTEDRDER
-63 CLKCRGQYQ
+63 CLKCRGRYE
-72 DPLAEVDRSTSP
+72 DPLADADRSTP
-84 AESDLE
+84 PNQSDLE

-102 LYFSDDVTVSQGYRS
+102 LYFSDDVTVSQGYRT

-122 VIIDRVA
+122 VIIDRVE
-129 QTVSALGPIE
+129 QTVSAEGPIE

-148 GDSITYD
+148 GDRITYD
-155 SLSERASLSEAE
+155 SLSERASLSDAE
-167 FVMYEQKLY
+167 FVMYEEQLY
-176 GIAQN
+176 GIAERV
-181 ITRDANGSLEI
+181 TRDANGSLEI
-192 EDGQLTFCTPTD
+192 EDGQLTFCAPTD

-209 TAETLSVDPNTNTG
+209 TAETLRVDPTTNTG
-223 EAWGARIDIKGIPI
+223 EAWGARIDIKGVPV

-260 SSDTRGGLDVTVP
+260 SSDTRGGLDITAP

-304 LGKRAGLWDVSGTY
+304 LGKRTGFWDVSGTY
-318 LRDDDLDTSGDKNNR
+318 LRDDDLDASDSDNNR
-333 WLVNI
+333 WLVNVQ
-338 RQSSDPS
+338 QSSDPS
-345 AKLRT
+345 ARLRT
-350 SIDFSKVSDNEY
+350 SIDFTKVSDNEY

-384 VDWLADN
+384 VDWLADS

-405 EDLTDNYK
+405 EDLTDNYR
-413 RLPQISAIWRGDS
+413 RLPQISAVWRGDA

-432 PLIKV
+432 PVLKL
-437 QAANFDTELEKVKG
+437 QAANFDTDLEKVKG
-451 QRVYQELGINLP
+451 QRVYQEVGVTLP
-463 ITRDYGYLNTS
+463 LTRDYGFLNSS
-474 LMRRSIQYRL
+474 LMHRSIQYRL
-484 QTPESNRTRSASVSS
+484 KAPDNNQTRSESVSS

-510 ERSTELFGMPFTQ
+510 ERSTELFGLPFTQ
-523 TLEPRV
+523 TLEPRF

-571 ADQLSL
+571 ANQLSVGL
-577 GVTSRLIDAT
+577 TSRLIDTA
-587 TGKERVSASFGQVIN
+587 TGKERVSVSFGQVIN

-631 ASERWSIHGNLLFDS
+631 TSERWSIHSNLLFDS

-661 PNKDAI
+661 PSKDAI
-667 VNVGYTLREPPASFA
+667 INLGYTLREPPASFA
-682 ARPVTEQINASAY
+682 ARPVTEQINTSAY
-695 IPIDDN
+695 MPINDN
-701 WSAFGAIR
+701 WSAFGAVR

-729 CWRARLIYMSYLD
+729 CWRVRLIYMSYLD